1 MQLVRDRLPAKY
13 GFDPANDI
21 QVLCPMNVQLLGT
34 RAFNEVLQDALN
46 PPNEMKFEVERF
58 EKTFRVG
65 DKVIQTRNNYDKE
78 VFNGDIGHISSI
90 ESQPVKI
97 IVTYDGNR
105 RVNYEPGELDE
116 LQPAYAITIHK
127 SQGSEFPCVIIPLAM
142 AHFVMLERSLIYT
155 AVTRGKKLVVIVGE
169 SKALGMAV
177 RQAGARKRWTGL
189 KERLA

>member
-1 MQLVRDRLPAKY
+1 
-13 GFDPANDI
+13 
-21 QVLCPMNVQLLGT
+21 
-34 RAFNEVLQDALN
+34 
-46 PPNEMKFEVERF
+46 
-58 EKTFRVG
+58 VG

-78 VFNGDIGHISSI
+78 IFNGDIGHISSI
-90 ESQPVKI
+90 ESEPVKI
-97 IVTYDGNR
+97 IVTYDDHR
-105 RVNYEPGELDE
+105 RVSYEPGELDE

-155 AVTRGKKLVVIVGE
+155 AVTRGKKLVIIVGE

-189 KERLA
+189 RERML